1 MVIVFY
7 KGEFE
12 ITEVDYKG
20 KSEEF
25 CCRRSITVDSHEG
38 EILSIDYERDN

>member
-1 MVIVFY
+1 MLRGFNNFMVVVFY

-20 KSEEF
+20 KS
-25 CCRRSITVDSHEG
+25 
-38 EILSIDYERDN
+38 